1 MYVIFLKA
9 MYVLHRKNR
18 HAFTG
23 RKKETASVE
32 VGYVSTVDWESLSFK
47 ENQREG
53 VIPRQVS

>member
-1 MYVIFLKA
+1 

-32 VGYVSTVDWESLSFK
+32 VGYVSTVYWESLSFK